1 MGEQN
6 LFTKMKLLGKQKT
19 DAFKAKHTDA
29 RSNIESWEAEVE
41 VARWTTPHQMK
52 ERFPTADLIG
62 NLNTI
67 FNINGNKYRIWA
79 QVSYEHQIVRIKEV
93 GTHDEYRKW
102 KIK

>member
-1 MGEQN
+1 MQ
-6 LFTKMKLLGKQKT
+6 LLGKQKT
-19 DAFKAKHTDA
+19 NTFKAKHTNA

-41 VARWTTPHQMK
+41 RACWENPHQMK
-52 ERFPTADLIG
+52 ERYPTADPIG

-79 QVSYEHQIVRIKEV
+79 QINYEHQIALIKEV
-93 GTHDEYRKW
+93 GTHEEYLKW